1 MGRKIEA
8 NICVIGAGSGGL
20 SVAAGASQL
29 GARTVLIE
37 AARMGGDC
45 LNYGCVPSKALLAAA
60 KQVAGI
66 RAAAAFGISAP
77 APQVDFPTVM
87 AHVQSVIDAIA
98 PHDSIERFE
107 GLGVTVIEGRAR
119 FVSGREVAIGADRV
133 VARRFVIAT
142 GSRPLIPPI
151 TGLAESGYLTNE
163 TLFDLRELPDRLL
176 IIGGGPIGIE
186 MATAFSRLG
195 SNVTVLE
202 AARVLGREDPEMA
215 AVVLAALRRDG
226 VDIRE
231 GTAVSEVAGGAGGEY
246 RLALAD
252 AEKEVLSGSHLLVA
266 AGRRASLHD
275 LGLDA
280 AGVAT
285 TPSGITVDGRL
296 RTTNRRIFAIGDV
309 AGGPQFT
316 HAAGYQAGI
325 VIRNALFRLPTKAD
339 YRALPRVTFTDPEF
353 ASVGLMEAEAR
364 ARHGDKIKVLQCPFS
379 DIDRARTDRREEGRI
394 KVITAPRGVILG
406 AAIVGADAG
415 ELIQPW
421 VLAVSARLK
430 ISAMANYIAP
440 YPTLGEINKRVA
452 GAYYTPALFSARTR
466 AIVRFLARFG

>member
-1 MGRKIEA
+1 
-8 NICVIGAGSGGL
+8 
-20 SVAAGASQL
+20 
-29 GARTVLIE
+29 
-37 AARMGGDC
+37 
-45 LNYGCVPSKALLAAA
+45 
-60 KQVAGI
+60 
-66 RAAAAFGISAP
+66 
-77 APQVDFPTVM
+77 
-87 AHVQSVIDAIA
+87 
-98 PHDSIERFE
+98 DSIERFE

-119 FVSGREVAIGADRV
+119 FVSDREVAIGADRV

-151 TGLAESGYLTNE
+151 TGLAEIGYLTNE

-353 ASVGLMEAEAR
+353 ASVGLTEAEAR

-421 VLAVSARLK
+421 VLAVSA
-430 ISAMANYIAP
+430 
-440 YPTLGEINKRVA
+440 
-452 GAYYTPALFSARTR
+452 
-466 AIVRFLARFG
+466 